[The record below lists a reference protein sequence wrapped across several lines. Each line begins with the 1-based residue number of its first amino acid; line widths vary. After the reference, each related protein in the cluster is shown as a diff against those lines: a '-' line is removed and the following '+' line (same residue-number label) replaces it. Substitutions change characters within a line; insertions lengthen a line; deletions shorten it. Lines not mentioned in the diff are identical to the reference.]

1 MRVLS
6 RWIIAGAV
14 LLGVGGCTG
23 LQQLA
28 ALRNVTFALA
38 GVAGGRLA
46 GIDLAKVVN
55 YNKLSP
61 LDVAKVVVG
70 LGRKDLP
77 LEFTLNVSGENPAGN
92 KVTAKMLKMGWSLF
106 LNDRETISGIFDQPV
121 EFIPGQPTS
130 FPMTM
135 RVNLLQFF
143 DGPGQDIFDLA
154 VALAGADPDPKKI
167 SLKATPTI
175 DTPLGPMS
183 YPSPIT
189 IVSKTVGGPAPTKP

>member
-1 MRVLS
+1 M
-6 RWIIAGAV
+6 
-14 LLGVGGCTG
+14 LLAVGGCTG

-28 ALRNVTFALA
+28 ALRNVTFSLQ

-46 GIDLAKVVN
+46 GIDLARVVN
-55 YNKLSP
+55 YSKLSP
-61 LDVAKVVVG
+61 LDVAKVVVA

-77 LEFTLNVSGENPAGN
+77 LEFTLNVGGENPAGN
-92 KVTAKMLKMGWSLF
+92 KVTARMIRMGWSLF
-106 LNDRETISGIFDQPV
+106 LDDRETVSGIFDQP
-121 EFIPGQPTS
+121 ISLPPGQVTT

-143 DGPGQDIFDLA
+143 DGPAQDLFDLA
-154 VALAGADPDPKKI
+154 VAIAGASPDAKKI

-189 IVSKTVGGPAPTKP
+189 IVSRTVGSPNQP